1 MSKAVAGFQ
10 EIQDPQESH
19 LCKLFVAMVVPVWR
33 IHSLDWFKKGFSD
46 LELAATAQEEAN
58 GWHMLAEIHIAEGV
72 SRPSSTTFP
81 DISRHTSET
90 AKWLPVFVFLAFNFI
105 SVFFN
110 PFSFLKLR
118 DRFASCIWTTNSI
131 YSAYKNLLHSVPQ
144 SRWHCGQTFL
154 DVRIGSSTAD
164 WFHDCIQIA

>member
-1 MSKAVAGFQ
+1 MSKAVAVFQ

-19 LCKLFVAMVVPVWR
+19 LCKLFVVMVVPVWG

-90 AKWLPVFVFLAFNFI
+90 AKRLLVFVFLAFNFI
-105 SVFFN
+105 SVFFSIRFHSSN
-110 PFSFLKLR
+110 WGTGLPRASERQLQSIQHTRIFLTQSHSPDDTAVKPFWMLGL
-118 DRFASCIWTTNSI
+118 DRV
-131 YSAYKNLLHSVPQ
+131 H
-144 SRWHCGQTFL
+144 
-154 DVRIGSSTAD
+154 
-164 WFHDCIQIA
+164 QIDFMIVSK